1 MQRHF
6 FVGAALVLSTL
17 LHAQQDSAYLQEVV
31 VTANKY
37 EKKQTQTGKVVS
49 VISSEMLRQSG
60 GRSLGELLNQVA
72 GVTVPGANN
81 NLGSNQTIN
90 IRGASAGN
98 TLILLDGIPVNDPS
112 VISNYFDI
120 NLLSIDQIERVEI
133 LKGGQSTLYGSDA
146 VAGVVNIISKKTT
159 REKNKPAFN
168 ASVSGGSFGTLRSSL
183 GVSGQQNKLDYL
195 LQLSAISS
203 QGFSAATDTSGI
215 ANFDKDNYRQQ
226 TVRLQVGYK
235 TGTHSRLSLNNLYS
249 RYHTALDAGAF
260 ADEKDFIA
268 DNTNKLSGIG
278 WQLKKENTLL
288 QLNYQYNEVERAY
301 LDDSSYRS
309 SSFVNFVK
317 SNYTG
322 ITHFAEVYLSK
333 KSGSI
338 EWLGGVDYRKHQTT
352 QSYWSTGPWGPY
364 APPVLKASFDQLSP
378 YASLVFSKDNL
389 IIEAGGRFNHH
400 SVYGNNLTYTFN
412 PAYRLNAHTKLFA
425 NLYSAFK
432 APTLY
437 QLFDPGAGNTSLQ
450 PEQGSIQELGLEWTK
465 GRIFRGRVVAFNRES
480 RSTIIYSYNPVTW
493 SGNYI
498 NASTQHNYGVE
509 IETQLAISAV
519 TIRANYAYTDGR
531 IEGRYS
537 GTGLPLGK
545 DTSYFNL
552 YRIPKH
558 AFNVSASYGSG
569 QWLFTLS
576 GRAASNRQEF
586 IYGAAPQ
593 EMDGYVTFDLYGE
606 YRFKNINGMR
616 AFIDLRNLSD
626 TRYEELR
633 GYTARGINLMAGL
646 LFSR

>member
-1 MQRHF
+1 MQRNF
-6 FVGAALVLSTL
+6 FVGAALVLGTL
-17 LHAQQDSAYLQEVV
+17 LHAQQDSTYLQEVV
-31 VTANKY
+31 ITANKY
-37 EKKQTQTGKVVS
+37 EKKQSQTGKVIS

-72 GVTVPGANN
+72 GVTIPGANN

-98 TLILLDGIPVNDPS
+98 ALILLDGIPVNDPS

-120 NLLSIDQIERVEI
+120 NLLSVDQIERVEI

-146 VAGVVNIISKKTT
+146 VAGVVNIISKKAG
-159 REKNKPAFN
+159 REKNKPAIN
-168 ASVSGGSFGTLRSSL
+168 AALSGGSFGTLRTSL
-183 GVSGQQNKLDYL
+183 GISGQQKKLDYL

-203 QGFSAATDTSGI
+203 KGFSAATDTTGT
-215 ANFDKDNYRQQ
+215 ADFDKDDYSQQ
-226 TVRLQVGYK
+226 TARVQVGYK
-235 TGTHSRLSLNNLYS
+235 TGVHSRLQLNNLYS
-249 RYHTALDAGAF
+249 RYTTSLDAAAF
-260 ADEKDFIA
+260 VDEKDFVA

-278 WQLKKENTLL
+278 WQLKKENTVF
-288 QLNYQYNEVERAY
+288 QLNYQYNEVQRAY

-317 SNYTG
+317 SSYTG
-322 ITHFAEVYLSK
+322 ITHFAEMYLSK
-333 KSGSI
+333 KTGSF
-338 EWLGGVDYRKHQTT
+338 EWLGGIDYRKHQTT

-364 APPVLKASFDQLSP
+364 APPDLKASFDQLSP
-378 YASLVFSKDNL
+378 YASLVFSKDNF
-389 IIEAGGRFNHH
+389 IVEVGGRFNHH
-400 SVYGNNLTYTFN
+400 SAYGNNLTYTFN
-412 PAYRLNAHTKLFA
+412 PVYRLNAHTKLFA

-437 QLFDPGAGNTSLQ
+437 QLFDPGAGNTTLE
-450 PEQGSIQELGLEWTK
+450 PEQGSIQELGLEWIK
-465 GRIFRGRVVAFNRES
+465 GRTFRGRVVGFNRES
-480 RSTIIYSYNPVTW
+480 RSTIIYSYNPITW

-498 NASTQHNYGVE
+498 NASTQHNYGLE
-509 IETQLAISAV
+509 LESQLTISTF

-531 IEGRYS
+531 IEGSYS

-558 AFNVSASYGSG
+558 ALNISTSYTSG

-586 IYGAAPQ
+586 IYGSAPQ
-593 EMDGYVTFDLYGE
+593 EMPGYITLDLYGE
-606 YRFKNINGMR
+606 YRFKKINGLR
-616 AFIDLRNLSD
+616 AFADLRNLTN

-633 GYTARGINLMAGL
+633 GYTARGITLMAGV

>member
-1 MQRHF
+1 MQRNF
-6 FVGAALVLSTL
+6 FVGAALVLGTL
-17 LHAQQDSAYLQEVV
+17 LHAQQDSTYLQEVV
-31 VTANKY
+31 ITANKY
-37 EKKQTQTGKVVS
+37 EKKQSQTGKVIS

-72 GVTVPGANN
+72 GVTIPGANN

-98 TLILLDGIPVNDPS
+98 ALILLDGIPVNDPS

-120 NLLSIDQIERVEI
+120 NLLSVDQIERVEI

-146 VAGVVNIISKKTT
+146 VAGVVNIISKKAG
-159 REKNKPAFN
+159 REKNKPAIN
-168 ASVSGGSFGTLRSSL
+168 AALSGGSFGTLRTSL
-183 GVSGQQNKLDYL
+183 GISGQQKKLDYL

-203 QGFSAATDTSGI
+203 QGFSAATDTTGT
-215 ANFDKDNYRQQ
+215 ADFDKDDYSQQ
-226 TVRLQVGYK
+226 TARVQVGYK
-235 TGTHSRLSLNNLYS
+235 TGVHSRLQLNNLYS
-249 RYHTALDAGAF
+249 RYTTSLDAAAF
-260 ADEKDFIA
+260 VDEKDFVA

-278 WQLKKENTLL
+278 WQLKKENTVF
-288 QLNYQYNEVERAY
+288 QLNYQYNEVQRAY

-317 SNYTG
+317 SSYTG
-322 ITHFAEVYLSK
+322 ITHFAEMYLSK
-333 KSGSI
+333 KTGSF
-338 EWLGGVDYRKHQTT
+338 EWLGGIDYRKHQTT

-364 APPVLKASFDQLSP
+364 APPDLKASFDQLSP
-378 YASLVFSKDNL
+378 YASLVFSKDNF
-389 IIEAGGRFNHH
+389 IVEAGGRFNHH
-400 SVYGNNLTYTFN
+400 SAYGNNITYTFN
-412 PAYRLNAHTKLFA
+412 PVYRLNAHTKLFA

-437 QLFDPGAGNTSLQ
+437 QLFDPGAGNTTLE
-450 PEQGSIQELGLEWTK
+450 PEQGSIQELGLEWIK
-465 GRIFRGRVVAFNRES
+465 GRTFRGRVVGFNRES
-480 RSTIIYSYNPVTW
+480 RSTIIYSYNPITW

-498 NASTQHNYGVE
+498 NASTQHNYGLE
-509 IETQLAISAV
+509 LESQLTISTF

-531 IEGRYS
+531 IEGSYS

-558 AFNVSASYGSG
+558 ALNISTSYTSG

-586 IYGAAPQ
+586 IYGSAPQ
-593 EMDGYVTFDLYGE
+593 EMPGYITLDLYGE
-606 YRFKNINGMR
+606 YRFKKINGLR
-616 AFIDLRNLSD
+616 AFADLRNLTN

-633 GYTARGINLMAGL
+633 GYTARGITLMAGV

>member
-1 MQRHF
+1 MQRNF
-6 FVGAALVLSTL
+6 FVGAALVLGTL
-17 LHAQQDSAYLQEVV
+17 LHAQQDSTYLQEVV
-31 VTANKY
+31 ITANKY
-37 EKKQTQTGKVVS
+37 EKKQSQTGKVIS

-72 GVTVPGANN
+72 GVTIPGANN

-98 TLILLDGIPVNDPS
+98 ALILLDGIPVNDPS

-120 NLLSIDQIERVEI
+120 NLLSVDQIERVEI

-146 VAGVVNIISKKTT
+146 VAGVVNIISKKAG
-159 REKNKPAFN
+159 REKNKPAIN
-168 ASVSGGSFGTLRSSL
+168 AALSGGSFGTLRTSL
-183 GVSGQQNKLDYL
+183 GISGQQKKLDYL

-203 QGFSAATDTSGI
+203 QGFSAATDTTGT
-215 ANFDKDNYRQQ
+215 ADFDKDDYSQQ
-226 TVRLQVGYK
+226 TARVQVGYK
-235 TGTHSRLSLNNLYS
+235 TGVHSRLQLNNLYS
-249 RYHTALDAGAF
+249 RYTTSLDAAAF
-260 ADEKDFIA
+260 VDEKDFVA

-278 WQLKKENTLL
+278 WQLKKENTVL
-288 QLNYQYNEVERAY
+288 QLNYQYNEVQRAY

-317 SNYTG
+317 SSYTG
-322 ITHFAEVYLSK
+322 ITHFAEMYLSK
-333 KSGSI
+333 KTGSF
-338 EWLGGVDYRKHQTT
+338 EWLGGIDYRKHQTT

-364 APPVLKASFDQLSP
+364 APPDLKASFDQLSP
-378 YASLVFSKDNL
+378 YASLVFSKDNF
-389 IIEAGGRFNHH
+389 IVEAGGRFNHH
-400 SVYGNNLTYTFN
+400 SAYGNNITYTFN
-412 PAYRLNAHTKLFA
+412 PVYRLNAHTKLFA

-437 QLFDPGAGNTSLQ
+437 QLFDPGAGNTTLE
-450 PEQGSIQELGLEWTK
+450 PEQGSIQELGLEWIK
-465 GRIFRGRVVAFNRES
+465 GRTFRGRVVGFNRES
-480 RSTIIYSYNPVTW
+480 RSTIIYSYNPITW

-498 NASTQHNYGVE
+498 NASTQHNYGLE
-509 IETQLAISAV
+509 LESQLTISTF

-531 IEGRYS
+531 IEGSYS

-558 AFNVSASYGSG
+558 ALNISTSYTSG

-586 IYGAAPQ
+586 IYGSAPQ
-593 EMDGYVTFDLYGE
+593 EMPGYITLDLYGE
-606 YRFKNINGMR
+606 YRFKKINGLR
-616 AFIDLRNLSD
+616 AFADLRNLTN

-633 GYTARGINLMAGL
+633 GYTARGITLMAGV

>member
-1 MQRHF
+1 
-6 FVGAALVLSTL
+6 
-17 LHAQQDSAYLQEVV
+17 
-31 VTANKY
+31 
-37 EKKQTQTGKVVS
+37 
-49 VISSEMLRQSG
+49 
-60 GRSLGELLNQVA
+60 
-72 GVTVPGANN
+72 
-81 NLGSNQTIN
+81 
-90 IRGASAGN
+90 
-98 TLILLDGIPVNDPS
+98 
-112 VISNYFDI
+112 
-120 NLLSIDQIERVEI
+120 
-133 LKGGQSTLYGSDA
+133 
-146 VAGVVNIISKKTT
+146 
-159 REKNKPAFN
+159 
-168 ASVSGGSFGTLRSSL
+168 
-183 GVSGQQNKLDYL
+183 
-195 LQLSAISS
+195 
-203 QGFSAATDTSGI
+203 
-215 ANFDKDNYRQQ
+215 
-226 TVRLQVGYK
+226 
-235 TGTHSRLSLNNLYS
+235 
-249 RYHTALDAGAF
+249 
-260 ADEKDFIA
+260 
-268 DNTNKLSGIG
+268 
-278 WQLKKENTLL
+278 
-288 QLNYQYNEVERAY
+288 
-301 LDDSSYRS
+301 
-309 SSFVNFVK
+309 
-317 SNYTG
+317 
-322 ITHFAEVYLSK
+322 
-333 KSGSI
+333 
-338 EWLGGVDYRKHQTT
+338 
-352 QSYWSTGPWGPY
+352 
-364 APPVLKASFDQLSP
+364 
-378 YASLVFSKDNL
+378 LVFSKDNL

-450 PEQGSIQELGLEWTK
+450 PEKGSIQELGLEWTK
-465 GRIFRGRVVAFNRES
+465 GRLFRGRVVAFNRES

>member
-1 MQRHF
+1 
-6 FVGAALVLSTL
+6 
-17 LHAQQDSAYLQEVV
+17 
-31 VTANKY
+31 
-37 EKKQTQTGKVVS
+37 
-49 VISSEMLRQSG
+49 
-60 GRSLGELLNQVA
+60 
-72 GVTVPGANN
+72 
-81 NLGSNQTIN
+81 
-90 IRGASAGN
+90 
-98 TLILLDGIPVNDPS
+98 
-112 VISNYFDI
+112 
-120 NLLSIDQIERVEI
+120 
-133 LKGGQSTLYGSDA
+133 
-146 VAGVVNIISKKTT
+146 
-159 REKNKPAFN
+159 
-168 ASVSGGSFGTLRSSL
+168 
-183 GVSGQQNKLDYL
+183 
-195 LQLSAISS
+195 
-203 QGFSAATDTSGI
+203 
-215 ANFDKDNYRQQ
+215 
-226 TVRLQVGYK
+226 
-235 TGTHSRLSLNNLYS
+235 
-249 RYHTALDAGAF
+249 
-260 ADEKDFIA
+260 
-268 DNTNKLSGIG
+268 
-278 WQLKKENTLL
+278 
-288 QLNYQYNEVERAY
+288 
-301 LDDSSYRS
+301 
-309 SSFVNFVK
+309 
-317 SNYTG
+317 
-322 ITHFAEVYLSK
+322 VYLSK